1 MLRLGCTIAC
11 IACIAGVAACA
22 QGIQSEGF
30 TDGDGSAGALAA
42 AGSVIATSGALNG
55 GAGSS
60 ARGGAT
66 VGAGRANGGSSNGG
80 SSNGG
85 SSNGG
90 KSGATGSAGKGG
102 AAGSGT
108 GGGSAGA
115 GTGPQGCSHPQPGE
129 DLGLTVQSKSNAPD
143 LSVPYVFF
151 EVQID
156 SPEADS
162 MPLSELTLRYYFVND
177 LTSPMIDIYSPQ
189 VIHTSSNTDNVS
201 AGDVKT
207 KFAPTYLEVSFSS
220 TYALLKGEHLK
231 FQAHFSSLPV
241 ANHDQSNDYSFNS
254 ASAFTPNCKLAL
266 FRGASNALAW
276 GTPQP

>member
-1 MLRLGCTIAC
+1 MRLGCSIT
-11 IACIAGVAACA
+11 CIAGVAACA

-42 AGSVIATSGALNG
+42 AGSMIATSGALNG
-55 GAGSS
+55 GAGSP

-66 VGAGRANGGSSNGG
+66 GGAGRANGGSSNGG

-85 SSNGG
+85 KGS
-90 KSGATGSAGKGG
+90 ATGSAGKGG

-129 DLGLTVQSKSNAPD
+129 DLGLTVQSKSNAPEM
-143 LSVPYVFF
+143 SVPYVFF

-177 LTSPMIDIYSPQ
+177 LASPMIDIYSPQ
-189 VIHTSSNTDNVS
+189 VIHSNSNTDNVS

-207 KFAPTYLEVSFSS
+207 KFAPTYLEISFSS